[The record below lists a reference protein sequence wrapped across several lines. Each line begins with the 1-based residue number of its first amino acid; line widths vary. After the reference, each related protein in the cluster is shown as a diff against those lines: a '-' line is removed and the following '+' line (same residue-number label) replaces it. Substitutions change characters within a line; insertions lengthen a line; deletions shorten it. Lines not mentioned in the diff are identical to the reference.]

1 MYTDLANLSAAA
13 LLAIPPE
20 RSGHL
25 FGGSADDIKKAYRL
39 LAMKWHP
46 DRSLD
51 PDAHAVFQHI
61 GRLYAQAG
69 EASASR
75 NGQLQLTALDGKTY
89 QINYLRCHRFE
100 LGSLYLAGT
109 VAAFVVDRE
118 HADLV
123 QRAERTIAGLDYA
136 NDGMR
141 SQVAPHLPAYPFA
154 GAFQTASAYVVV
166 MRKSPELLLLRDV
179 LDHFGGRLDPRHV
192 AWVVSSLLNLCCYL
206 QYAGIA
212 HNALSPDSCFMS
224 PQAHS
229 VAILGGWWYAAGA
242 GMPMVAAPAS
252 TLDWGPHDLLATKSS
267 NIRTDLEL
275 VRAIGRELLGD
286 IGGSRLA
293 GDGAIPR
300 AMADWLRL
308 PASDNAI
315 DEYRTWR
322 TQVLHDSFGAR
333 RFAELPLT
341 QSDIYAVDPQ

>member
-1 MYTDLANLSAAA
+1 MYTDLAKLSAAA

-20 RSGHL
+20 RSERL
-25 FGGSADDIKKAYRL
+25 FGGSADDIKQAYRL

-46 DRSLD
+46 DRSTD

-61 GRLYAQAG
+61 GHLYAQAG
-69 EASASR
+69 EPSAPGS
-75 NGQLQLTALDGKTY
+75 GQLQLTALDGKRY
-89 QINYLRCHRFE
+89 DINYLRCHRFE
-100 LGSLYLAGT
+100 LGSLYVAGT

-123 QRAERTIAGLDYA
+123 ARAERTIAGLDYA
-136 NDGMR
+136 NDRMR

-154 GAFQTASAYVVV
+154 GAFQTASAYVIV
-166 MRKSPELLLLRDV
+166 MRKLPDQLLLRDV
-179 LDHFGGRLDPRHV
+179 LNHVGGRLDPRHV

-212 HNALSPDSCFMS
+212 HNALSPDTCFMS

-229 VAILGGWWYAAGA
+229 VAILGGWWYAAGE
-242 GMPMVAAPAS
+242 GVPMIAAPAS
-252 TLDWGPHDLLATKSS
+252 TLDWGPHDLLATRRAS
-267 NIRTDLEL
+267 IRTDLEL

-308 PASDNAI
+308 PASNDAV

-333 RFAELPLT
+333 RFAALPLT
-341 QSDIYAVDPQ
+341 QSDIYAVDY